1 MTADPG
7 SFVDLEHASV
17 ARGEKIVLHD
27 ISLRIASGEHVA
39 ILGPNGCGKST
50 LIKTM
55 NCECYPIAREGMHAR
70 IFGRERWEVFE
81 LRKRLGVVAAEL
93 PSERTLHTLGR
104 DAVISGF
111 FASSTIW
118 PEMHVSEEMRRRAA
132 AALDQLEAGHLADK
146 PVGEMSA
153 GEMRRVLIGRALVHE
168 PEMLLIDEP
177 SNALDLA
184 AQSEL
189 RQSLRRLAQH
199 GVGIVLITHH
209 LADILPEIDRV
220 VMMREGRIFAD
231 GPKTEVLTEERL
243 QKLFGVAVTMARR
256 DGFYHVWYVWRT
268 SVSLLIFRSLRVR
281 KFRPAC
287 CPFASE

>member
-17 ARGEKIVLHD
+17 ARGEKTVLHD

-55 NCECYPIAREGMHAR
+55 NCECYPIAREGMRAR
-70 IFGRERWEVFE
+70 IFGQDRWEVFE

-118 PEMHVSEEMRRRAA
+118 PEMHVSDEMRRRAA

-231 GPKTEVLTEERL
+231 GAKTEVLTEERL

-256 DGFYHVWYVWRT
+256 DGFYHVW
-268 SVSLLIFRSLRVR
+268 
-281 KFRPAC
+281 
-287 CPFASE
+287 

>member
-1 MTADPG
+1 MTAEPG

-55 NCECYPIAREGMHAR
+55 NCECYPIAREGMRFR

-81 LRKRLGVVAAEL
+81 LRKRLGIVAAET

-104 DAVISGF
+104 DAVITGF
-111 FASSTIW
+111 FSSSTIW
-118 PEMHVSEEMRRRAA
+118 PELHVTSAMRERAA
-132 AALDQLEAGHLADK
+132 EVLGQLEAGHLAEK
-146 PVGEMSA
+146 RVGEMSA
-153 GEMRRVLIGRALVHE
+153 GEMRRVLIGRALVHK

-189 RQSLRRLAQH
+189 RHSLRRLAQH

-220 VMMREGRIFAD
+220 VMLRQGRIFAD
-231 GPKTEVLTEERL
+231 GPKAELLTEERL
-243 QKLFGVAVTMARR
+243 RELFGVAVTMARR
-256 DGFYHVWYVWRT
+256 DGFYHVW
-268 SVSLLIFRSLRVR
+268 
-281 KFRPAC
+281 
-287 CPFASE
+287 

>member
-1 MTADPG
+1 MTTAALSVNFSDFVMTANRD
-7 SFVDLEHASV
+7 SFVELEHASV

-27 ISLRIASGEHVA
+27 ISLRIASGEHIA

-55 NCECYPIAREGMHAR
+55 TCECYPIAGEGVRAS
-70 IFGRERWEVFE
+70 IFGRERWDVFE
-81 LRKRLGVVAAEL
+81 LRKRLGVVAAEF

-104 DAVISGF
+104 DAVITGF
-111 FASSTIW
+111 FSSSTIW
-118 PEMHVSEEMRRRAA
+118 PELHVTQAMRERAA
-132 AALDQLEAGHLADK
+132 AVLGQLEAGHLAEK

-153 GEMRRVLIGRALVHE
+153 GEMRRVLIGRALVHN

-220 VMMREGRIFAD
+220 VMLREGRIFAD
-231 GPKTEVLTEERL
+231 GPKTELLSEERL
-243 QKLFGVAVTMARR
+243 QKLFGVPVTVARR
-256 DGFYHVWYVWRT
+256 DGFYHVW
-268 SVSLLIFRSLRVR
+268 
-281 KFRPAC
+281 
-287 CPFASE
+287 

>member
-1 MTADPG
+1 MAADPG
-7 SFVDLEHASV
+7 SFVDLENASV

-55 NCECYPIAREGMHAR
+55 NCECYPVLREGLRYR
-70 IFGRERWEVFE
+70 IFGRDRWEVFE
-81 LRKRLGVVAAEL
+81 LRKRLGIVAAEF
-93 PSERTLHTLGR
+93 PSERTLHTKGR
-104 DAVISGF
+104 DAVITGF
-111 FASSTIW
+111 FSSSTIW
-118 PEMHVSEEMRRRAA
+118 PELHVTDAMRRRASEV
-132 AALDQLEAGHLADK
+132 LDQLEAGHLVDK

-153 GEMRRVLIGRALVHE
+153 GEMRRVLIGRALVHG

-184 AQSEL
+184 AQSDL
-189 RQSLRRLAQH
+189 RQSLRRLAQQ

-220 VMMREGRIFAD
+220 VMLRAGRIFAD

-243 QKLFGVAVTMARR
+243 RELFGVAVTMARR
-256 DGFYHVWYVWRT
+256 DGFYHVW
-268 SVSLLIFRSLRVR
+268 
-281 KFRPAC
+281 
-287 CPFASE
+287 

>member
-1 MTADPG
+1 MASDRG
-7 SFVDLEHASV
+7 SFVYLENASV

-27 ISLRIASGEHVA
+27 ISLQIASGEHIA

-55 NCECYPIAREGMHAR
+55 TCECYPVACEGMHAR

-81 LRKRLGVVAAEL
+81 LRKRLGVVAAEF

-104 DAVISGF
+104 DAVITGF
-111 FASSTIW
+111 FSSSTIW
-118 PEMHVSEEMRRRAA
+118 PELHVTAAMRNHAA
-132 AALDQLEAGHLADK
+132 EVLQQLEASHLAEK

-153 GEMRRVLIGRALVHE
+153 GEMRRVLIARALVHN

-189 RQSLRRLAQH
+189 RQTLRRLAER

-220 VMMREGRIFAD
+220 VMLRQGRIFAD
-231 GPKTEVLTEERL
+231 GSKSELLTEERL
-243 QKLFGVAVTMARR
+243 QKLFGIPVTMAQR
-256 DGFYHVWYVWRT
+256 DGFYHVW
-268 SVSLLIFRSLRVR
+268 
-281 KFRPAC
+281 
-287 CPFASE
+287 

>member
-1 MTADPG
+1 MASDRG
-7 SFVDLEHASV
+7 SFVYLENASV

-27 ISLRIASGEHVA
+27 ISLQIASGEHIA

-55 NCECYPIAREGMHAR
+55 TCECYPVASEGMHAR

-81 LRKRLGVVAAEL
+81 LRKRLGVVAAEF

-104 DAVISGF
+104 DAVITGF
-111 FASSTIW
+111 FSSSTIW
-118 PEMHVSEEMRRRAA
+118 PELHVTAAMRNRAA
-132 AALDQLEAGHLADK
+132 EVLQQLEASHLAEK

-153 GEMRRVLIGRALVHE
+153 GEMRRVLIARALVHN

-189 RQSLRRLAQH
+189 RQTLRRLAQR

-209 LADILPEIDRV
+209 LDDILPEIDRV
-220 VMMREGRIFAD
+220 VMLRQGRIFAD
-231 GPKTEVLTEERL
+231 GSKSELLTEERL
-243 QKLFGVAVTMARR
+243 QKLFGISVTMARR
-256 DGFYHVWYVWRT
+256 DGFYHVW
-268 SVSLLIFRSLRVR
+268 
-281 KFRPAC
+281 
-287 CPFASE
+287 

>member
-1 MTADPG
+1 MTTAPVSVNFSDFAMPSDRG
-7 SFVDLEHASV
+7 SFVHLEHASV

-27 ISLRIASGEHVA
+27 ISLQIASGEHVA

-55 NCECYPIAREGMHAR
+55 TCECYPVASERMHAR

-81 LRKRLGVVAAEL
+81 LRKRLGVVAAEF

-104 DAVISGF
+104 DAVITGF
-111 FASSTIW
+111 FSSSTIW
-118 PEMHVSEEMRRRAA
+118 PELHVTEAMRTRAA
-132 AALDQLEAGHLADK
+132 EVLHQLEAGHLAEK

-153 GEMRRVLIGRALVHE
+153 GEMRRVLIGRALVHN

-189 RQSLRRLAQH
+189 RQSLRRLAQL

-220 VMMREGRIFAD
+220 VMLREGRIFAD
-231 GPKTEVLTEERL
+231 GPKSDLLTEERL
-243 QKLFGVAVTMARR
+243 QKLFGIPVTMARR
-256 DGFYHVWYVWRT
+256 DGFYHVW
-268 SVSLLIFRSLRVR
+268 
-281 KFRPAC
+281 
-287 CPFASE
+287 